1 MPLKLLSVSGTRPN
15 LMKVAAICDAIKA
28 INGRAG
34 GNEIQHLLVHA
45 DGNRFDSFFNDLEL
59 PKPDVSLEL
68 GSASDSVQTAR
79 IMERFETVIL
89 SERPHVVLVLGHTN
103 LALACALVTKKTWCS
118 NDEEKFIA
126 KLAHV
131 ETGLGSHDRTMPEE
145 INRIVIDSV
154 ADYLFTAEEN
164 ANRNLLSQ
172 GLPDARVFLVGN
184 MLIDTF
190 LRYRSKAQEST
201 ILQDLQLVSGAG
213 VKPYAILTLHRPANI
228 DDSLVFSQMFDAFL
242 EISKRMPII
251 FPAHPRTLKRIQDE
265 DLSDYFVDHCVQDP
279 EPWDA
284 RVRIRLI
291 PQLGY
296 LDFLCLMSQAK
307 VVLTDSGGI
316 QDETTMLGVPC
327 ITLDNRTDRPVTLE
341 QGTNV
346 LAGSNPERI
355 ISEFNRANYN
365 RWKAN
370 PSPRYWDGNAAERI
384 LKVLLD
390 DSFPER
396 SLVASNW
403 GLKSISDP
411 ALH

>member
-1 MPLKLLSVSGTRPN
+1 
-15 LMKVAAICDAIKA
+15 
-28 INGRAG
+28 
-34 GNEIQHLLVHA
+34 
-45 DGNRFDSFFNDLEL
+45 
-59 PKPDVSLEL
+59 
-68 GSASDSVQTAR
+68 
-79 IMERFETVIL
+79 
-89 SERPHVVLVLGHTN
+89 
-103 LALACALVTKKTWCS
+103 
-118 NDEEKFIA
+118 
-126 KLAHV
+126 
-131 ETGLGSHDRTMPEE
+131 
-145 INRIVIDSV
+145 
-154 ADYLFTAEEN
+154 
-164 ANRNLLSQ
+164 
-172 GLPDARVFLVGN
+172 
-184 MLIDTF
+184 
-190 LRYRSKAQEST
+190 
-201 ILQDLQLVSGAG
+201 VSGAG
-213 VKPYAILTLHRPANI
+213 AKPYAILTLHRPANI
-228 DDSLVFSQMFDAFL
+228 DDSLVFSQMCDAFL

-341 QGTNV
+341 QGTNI
-346 LAGSNPERI
+346 LAGSNPEKI
-355 ISEFNRANYN
+355 ISEFNRAYDT